1 VNVSLLNTGKTSF
14 RLWPHDID
22 MVAVAALHR
31 AVLDGQQDVETATAH
46 LAELAGFAPFAN
58 GFYRGK
64 EGAIGLAADG

>member
-31 AVLDGQQDVETATAH
+31 AVLDGHQGMEAATAQ
-46 LAELAGFAPFAN
+46 LAEIAGFAPFAN
-58 GFYRGK
+58 GFYHGK
-64 EGAIGLAADG
+64 EGAISLATAG